1 MAPDNEMVIAALLA
15 FFLGG
20 FGAHWF
26 YLGERGRGM
35 ARLLVSLGAG
45 LLYVV
50 GYVIAAISLT
60 AGGTGALGGILFA
73 LGLIGLLVNQVLV
86 IIDLVKILTDNW

>member
-1 MAPDNEMVIAALLA
+1 MLTALLA
-15 FFLGG
+15 FFIGG

-50 GYVIAAISLT
+50 GYIIAAVSIA

-73 LGLIGLLVNQVLV
+73 LGLIGLLVNQILV